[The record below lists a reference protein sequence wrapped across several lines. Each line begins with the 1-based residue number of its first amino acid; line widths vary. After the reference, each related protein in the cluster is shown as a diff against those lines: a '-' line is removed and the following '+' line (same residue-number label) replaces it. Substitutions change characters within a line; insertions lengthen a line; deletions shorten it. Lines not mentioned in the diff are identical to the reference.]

1 MYVFFRYDIW
11 IDYNLLRFEEK
22 IVNRIHIYVAT
33 GGSGSK
39 KTCPLPIIKK
49 KLGFQSLKK

>member
-1 MYVFFRYDIW
+1 MIYLK

-39 KTCPLPIIKK
+39 KTCPLPIIIK
-49 KLGFQSLKK
+49 KLGFHSLKK